1 MKSLQTIVQVLA
13 LALACTL
20 LASAQTPSSDV
31 NHFDK
36 DDLAFDYATG
46 WTLQD
51 TSNSDAQQLVL
62 AREDSDAHIRL
73 YIHRNSIK
81 PENLEK
87 ARHSLVDPYI
97 EKTSKTFEQM
107 GAHPVRS
114 TVTTEI
120 GGLPAEG
127 VKLSAVLDGDPG
139 AAEIYSALVG
149 GRLVV
154 LTFFG
159 PDKAMK
165 KASAV
170 WDTVRTTIKIG
181 EQATPKIP
189 QPAASP
195 KP

>member
-1 MKSLQTIVQVLA
+1 MKSLQTIIQLAALVLA
-13 LALACTL
+13 CSL
-20 LASAQTPSSDV
+20 LVSAQTATTD
-31 NHFDK
+31 NHYNK
-36 DDLAFDYATG
+36 DGLAFDYSAG

-51 TSNSDAQQLVL
+51 TSNGDAQQLVL
-62 AREDSDAHIRL
+62 ERPDSDAQIRF

-97 EKTSKTFEQM
+97 EKTANTFEQM
-107 GAHPVRS
+107 GAHPERS

-120 GGLPAEG
+120 GGVAAEG
-127 VKLSAVLDGDPG
+127 VKLKAVLDGDPG
-139 AAEIYSALVG
+139 AAEIYWALVG
-149 GRLVV
+149 QRLVV

-170 WDTVRTTIKIG
+170 WDTVRTTIKI
-181 EQATPKIP
+181 EALQPKTP